1 MSQHRKEYILESEQA
16 RISGR
21 QIFRRE
27 KQVAKLQRKKFLDYI
42 IYQPYYNPDVINF
55 FSLYLV

>member
-42 IYQPYYNPDVINF
+42 IYQPYYNPDVIN
-55 FSLYLV
+55 